1 MEIVQPEIKNSPR
14 ARIYT
19 LLHHSRRGMYIK
31 VDERFIIRS
40 GELRTFLHK
49 KSINLIEGYRKML
62 LGILRF
68 EYSSEDIN
76 FMKIKKKIEIQRV
89 NTIIL
94 QTVRKQFSSSR
105 INTFPCF
112 AIRKEKERERG
123 GWIDSSGR

>member
-1 MEIVQPEIKNSPR
+1 
-14 ARIYT
+14 
-19 LLHHSRRGMYIK
+19 
-31 VDERFIIRS
+31 
-40 GELRTFLHK
+40 
-49 KSINLIEGYRKML
+49 ML

-105 INTFPCF
+105 INTFP
-112 AIRKEKERERG
+112 
-123 GWIDSSGR
+123 

>member
-40 GELRTFLHK
+40 GELYLFTQ
-49 KSINLIEGYRKML
+49 KSINLIEGYRTRCYL
-62 LGILRF
+62 RFLRF

-105 INTFPCF
+105 INTFP
-112 AIRKEKERERG
+112 
-123 GWIDSSGR
+123 

>member
-40 GELRTFLHK
+40 GELYLFTQ

-105 INTFPCF
+105 INTFP
-112 AIRKEKERERG
+112 
-123 GWIDSSGR
+123 